1 MTSVTRGVAIIPE
14 WAVSYIARGVGLGE
28 MMRIL
33 YSVVKSMTSS
43 DPNAPSVRSMTS
55 FAPVEAADAVDTM
68 LASCALTEG
77 GDILAFLCDFLL
89 MPDADEVLNEDA
101 EADDEARVEAEAE
114 VEAEDA
120 EADEVE
126 DAEADEVE
134 PRVDEADVA
143 RSSTSNSDSSSE
155 LAVNSVSS
163 SESTENSASDE
174 DGDDA
179 RLRLPFDL
187 DDADFEPSRRAL
199 SFWPLLVIL
208 WHARRHVSDT
218 TTGPGKVRH
227 T

>member
-1 MTSVTRGVAIIPE
+1 
-14 WAVSYIARGVGLGE
+14 

-68 LASCALTEG
+68 LASCALTEA

-134 PRVDEADVA
+134 PRVDEVEPRVDEPDVA

-155 LAVNSVSS
+155 LAVNSAS

-199 SFWPLLVIL
+199 SLWPFLVIL
-208 WHARRHVSDT
+208 WHARRHVSNA
-218 TTGPGKVRH
+218 TTGPRKVRH